1 MDVSP
6 APVAWPQ
13 MAAFVRQFS
22 HDLRNDLN
30 AISLEAAL
38 LKELVTDPEAV
49 TSANRIQSQL
59 REMGNRL
66 KALSTR
72 YVLPAPHVSVMSL
85 AELSVHLQ
93 HAIDTMELEWKPTA
107 SSAEVRTDP
116 ALLGRAF
123 KELVQNALEH
133 RSTRAKP
140 NGELTERA
148 EGGGLLVLRE
158 PGAEIYPWPET
169 PFLTTKAGRYGVGLP
184 LAGAILRG
192 LGAQVE
198 RKELNGQLETRI
210 VLPPAKGAKA

>member
-13 MAAFVRQFS
+13 VAAFVRQFS

-38 LKELVTDPEAV
+38 LKELVTDAEAL

-72 YVLPAPHVSVMSL
+72 YVLPAPQVSAMSL

-93 HAIDTMELEWKPTA
+93 RAIDGTDLDWKPSA
-107 SSAEVRTDP
+107 SAIEVRTD
-116 ALLGRAF
+116 AILLGRAL

-140 NGELTERA
+140 SGELTEGVD
-148 EGGGLLVLRE
+148 GGGLLILRE
-158 PGAEIYPWPET
+158 PGAEMYPWPEA
-169 PFLTTKAGRYGVGLP
+169 PFSTTKAGRYGAGLA

-192 LGAQVE
+192 LQAHVE
-198 RKELNGQLETRI
+198 RKELDGRLETRI
-210 VLPPAKGAKA
+210 VLPAAKAS